1 MGLLRHVKQGL
12 AVSLDGELVMSGRW
26 SGGRVLDACG
36 CRKELVLRNGDDP
49 HRLLVEVDVVP
60 LDGDEVGVAEKCR
73 EHEEWD
79 QSFLI
84 FCRAARLKEG
94 VCHGVHLVE
103 RQGFLRPGGARAV
116 AFGEFTNL

>member
-36 CRKELVLRNGDDP
+36 CRKELVLRNGD
-49 HRLLVEVDVVP
+49 VE
-60 LDGDEVGVAEKCR
+60 
-73 EHEEWD
+73 
-79 QSFLI
+79 I
-84 FCRAARLKEG
+84 FGR
-94 VCHGVHLVE
+94 
-103 RQGFLRPGGARAV
+103 FLRPGGARAV

>member
-1 MGLLRHVKQGL
+1 
-12 AVSLDGELVMSGRW
+12 
-26 SGGRVLDACG
+26 LDACG
-36 CRKELVLRNGDDP
+36 CRKELVLRNGD
-49 HRLLVEVDVVP
+49 VEIFGLDVVP
-60 LDGDEVGVAEKCR
+60 LDGDEVGVAEECR

-103 RQGFLRPGGARAV
+103 RQGFFRPGGARAV
-116 AFGEFTNL
+116 AFGEFKDL

>member
-1 MGLLRHVKQGL
+1 LKSRSGIPKL
-12 AVSLDGELVMSGRW
+12 AAAVAAPL
-26 SGGRVLDACG
+26 
-36 CRKELVLRNGDDP
+36 RKE
-49 HRLLVEVDVVP
+49 LLVEVDVVP
-60 LDGDEVGVAEKCR
+60 LDGDEVGVAEECR

-116 AFGEFTNL
+116 AFGEFPNL